1 MSFYSVGNITV
12 PVMPKLPR
20 KQNVTILF
28 LQSAEISPPHP
39 PPPRLHTVENIVLD
53 PGIWIS
59 VEVNKK
65 INDTSTT
72 STWIRITIKKKS
84 EE

>member
-1 MSFYSVGNITV
+1 MSFYSVGNIIV

-28 LQSAEISPPHP
+28 LQSAEIPPP
-39 PPPRLHTVENIVLD
+39 PPPRLHRVENIVLD

-72 STWIRITIKKKS
+72 ST
-84 EE
+84 